1 MSASKRLGLNCLI
14 ALTAAVTACSD
25 DGTTSDPGTTMGPAS
40 NTFPVTTGV
49 TTTTPDDTTAT
60 QPTSTSTTNSSNGMT
75 GTGTT
80 ADTLTGPG
88 PTTTLTGTGPD
99 TVTATSTTEPS
110 TDTAI
115 SATNGMT
122 TEGTTTLMGTTDA
135 SSSSGVPQ
143 VCAPNEVECLDEQNY
158 QTCSADGLM
167 WEGPTPCGNKLVCS
181 AGQCVSKCDLAEQAL
196 SSIGCQYYA
205 IDSNNDP
212 IEGYDSQPYAVA
224 VSNVDPVLAADVQ
237 IQAYQNGAWQT
248 IQMGN
253 VMPKQLSQF
262 TLPDK
267 HINYTGINARGA
279 YRIISDIPIIAYQFQ
294 PINGQTSF
302 TSDASLLLPSAA
314 YDQFYYVL
322 GWGEPSYGN
331 AQINIVASKDAT
343 AVTITPTT
351 ATVAGGGLPA
361 LPANQPYNLP
371 AMNEGDVIQIEAN
384 NLFAGT
390 YITSDKPIAVFST
403 HWCANVPV
411 QTCCC
416 DHLEEQLY
424 GLQKWGQTYV
434 ASRWPVR
441 NSGTPEKSHWQI
453 IAAEDNTTVNFIK
466 HAEVTGIPQPQI
478 VMNKGQVVTYG
489 VSGSIANPGD
499 FVVDADKP
507 VFVMQYLS
515 SSQETNAP
523 ADKAGDP
530 AMAQAIPSEQ
540 YRSDYVVLVPTAW
553 IYDFFTITKK
563 TGTTVNLDG
572 APIAQNLFV
581 KVGPGNMPSEWEVA
595 RIAVQDGV
603 HALDGDAPFGVIV
616 LGYDSYDS
624 YAYPGGLDQKQINPQ

>member
-1 MSASKRLGLNCLI
+1 MATFKGIPFMSVTKRLGLTCLF
-14 ALTAAVTACSD
+14 LVNTACSD
-25 DGTTSDPGTTMGPAS
+25 DGTTSEPGTTAGP
-40 NTFPVTTGV
+40 NTFPQTSTSVTSTN
-49 TTTTPDDTTAT
+49 PDDTTVT
-60 QPTSTSTTNSSNGMT
+60 PPTTSTTNSSIGGT

-80 ADTLTGPG
+80 ADTPAD
-88 PTTTLTGTGPD
+88 TTATGPD
-99 TVTATSTTEPS
+99 TASTSNSTGEPA

-115 SATNGMT
+115 SSLPMT
-122 TEGTTTLMGTTDA
+122 TGESTSNASAESTGGSTGTPLLCT
-135 SSSSGVPQ
+135 
-143 VCAPNEVECLDEQNY
+143 PNATECLDDLNY
-158 QTCSADGLM
+158 QTCSDDGLM
-167 WEGPTPCGNKLVCS
+167 WEGPTPCGGKLVCV

-205 IDSNNDP
+205 IDANNDP
-212 IEGYDSQPYAVA
+212 VENYDTQPYAVA
-224 VSNVDPVLAADVQ
+224 VSNVDPVLSADVQ
-237 IQAYQNGAWQT
+237 IQAYQNGAWTT

-253 VMPKQLSQF
+253 VTPKQLSQF
-262 TLPDK
+262 MLPDK
-267 HINYTGINARGA
+267 HVNYTNINPRGA

-294 PINGQTSF
+294 PITGQTSF

-314 YDQFYYVL
+314 YDTFYYVL
-322 GWGEPSYGN
+322 GWGEPSFGN

-351 ATVAGGGLPA
+351 ATVAGGGIPA

-424 GLQKWGQTYV
+424 GLQKWGTTYV

-441 NSGTPEKSHWQI
+441 NTGTPEVSHWQV

-466 HAEVTGIPQPQI
+466 HAEVTGINQPQI
-478 VMNKGQVVTYG
+478 VMNKGQVVTLNVG
-489 VSGSIANPGD
+489 GTIANPGD
-499 FVVDADKP
+499 FLIDADKP
-507 VFVMQYLS
+507 VFAMQYLS
-515 SSQETNAP
+515 SSGQTNAP

-530 AMAQAIPSEQ
+530 AMAQAIPAEQ
-540 YRSDYVVLVPTAW
+540 YRDSYVVLVPQAW
-553 IYDFFTITKK
+553 VYDFFTVTKK

-581 KVGPGNMPSEWEVA
+581 KVGPANMPTEWEVA
-595 RIAVQDGV
+595 RLPVPDGV

-616 LGYDSYDS
+616 LGYDTYDS
-624 YAYPGGLDQKQINPQ
+624 YAYPGGLDQKVINPQ